1 MCRFDLTDDKAET
14 VFFVLGM
21 LDEYLGRQFVE
32 DEDSIEGFYCR
43 EAETARLFRRS
54 VSRLA
59 TEQSLDPAIRD
70 ETMQDCLR
78 VYHSKTIADRLNS
91 CYRYR
96 ASNGQLVQ
104 GADGTYRRTASAS
117 LEMGLFMHSGH
128 GAGTERGWPDEVFY
142 RRRALA
148 YVSGA
153 WRRHGRGGDFV
164 FANSKEKANL
174 VAQLLVALGCHG
186 VRLESDFGLIPQTN
200 VVHFAPTDEVN
211 AWLHKSW

>member
-1 MCRFDLTDDKAET
+1 MCRFDLTDEKAET

-21 LDEYLGRQFVE
+21 LDEYLGRRIVE
-32 DEDSIEGFYCR
+32 DEDLVEGFYCS
-43 EAETARLFRRS
+43 EAETARLFRRTLD
-54 VSRLA
+54 RLA
-59 TEQSLDPAIRD
+59 KEQSLDATIRE
-70 ETMQDCLR
+70 ETIQECLP
-78 VYHSKTIADRLNS
+78 VYHSKAIADRLNS

-104 GADGTYRRTASAS
+104 GADGTSRRTASAS

-128 GAGTERGWPDEVFY
+128 GAATERGWPDEVFY

-153 WRRHGRGGDFV
+153 WHRNGRGGDFV
-164 FANSKEKANL
+164 FANSKDKANL

-200 VVHFAPTDEVN
+200 IVHFTPTDEVT